1 MKAILKSLLFCLIFL
16 GIGELLAQPF
26 SQMGNPLNDF
36 NAIPNPAVK
45 DASLSIFPN
54 PMTEV
59 LTVHL
64 QQLQADTAHHIQI
77 LGISGEPV
85 LHLPLLQHQTSLDL
99 SHLPRGWYTVHLHI
113 GSKRTSKRVFKMA
126 GP

>member
-1 MKAILKSLLFCLIFL
+1 MLKTLISCLILL
-16 GIGELLAQPF
+16 GIVELGAQPYNRV
-26 SQMGNPLNDF
+26 GNSLNDF
-36 NAIPNPAVK
+36 NVIPNPTVK
-45 DASLSIFPN
+45 ESPLRIFPN

-59 LTVHL
+59 LTIHL

-113 GSKRTSKRVFKMA
+113 GSTRTSKRVFKIA